1 MKKVIL
7 PGIIAGFVLLAIS
20 FLALFLLVRLMPG
33 LAEQYYNPVFS
44 LEEEGAKT
52 ILYYLHP
59 FVLSFALAWF
69 WERFKGQ
76 FEGSWLLRGL
86 ELGLVYAVVASLPAM
101 WITFSSLA
109 LSFQLVG
116 SWFAYSI
123 FQAAVVGLI
132 YAKMNP

>member
-7 PGIIAGFVLLAIS
+7 PGIIAGFVLLGFS
-20 FLALFLLVRLMPG
+20 YVALYLLVTLLPG

-44 LEEEGAKT
+44 QEGEKT
-52 ILYYLHP
+52 IMYFLHP

-86 ELGLVYAVVASLPAM
+86 ELGLVYAIVASLPAM

-109 LSFQLVG
+109 LSFQLVL
-116 SWFAYSI
+116 SWLAYSTV
-123 FQAAVVGLI
+123 QAAIVGLI

>member
-7 PGIIAGFVLLAIS
+7 PGVIAGFVLLGLS
-20 FLALFLLVRLMPG
+20 YVALYLLVNLLPS

-44 LEEEGAKT
+44 QEGDKT
-52 ILYYLHP
+52 ILYFLHP

-76 FEGSWLLRGL
+76 FEGHWMLRGL
-86 ELGLVYAVVASLPAM
+86 ELGLVYAIVASLPAM

-109 LSFQLVG
+109 LSFTLVL
-116 SWFAYSI
+116 SWLAYSTA
-123 FQAAVVGLI
+123 QAAVVGLI

>member
-1 MKKVIL
+1 MKKVII
-7 PGIIAGFVLLAIS
+7 PGVIAGFVLLAFS
-20 FLALFLLVRLMPG
+20 YGALYLLVTLLPS

-44 LEEEGAKT
+44 QEGDKT
-52 ILYYLHP
+52 IMYFLHP

-86 ELGLVYAVVASLPAM
+86 ELGVVYAIVASLPAM

-116 SWFAYSI
+116 SWFAYSTV
-123 FQAAVVGLI
+123 QAAVVGLI

>member
-7 PGIIAGFVLLAIS
+7 PGVIAGFVLLAFS
-20 FLALFLLVRLMPG
+20 YLALFLLVKFLPS

-44 LEEEGAKT
+44 QEGDKT
-52 ILYYLHP
+52 IMYFLHP

-76 FEGSWLLRGL
+76 FEGSWVLRGL
-86 ELGLVYAVVASLPAM
+86 ELGVVYAIVASLPAM

-123 FQAAVVGLI
+123 IQAAIVGLI

>member
-7 PGIIAGFVLLAIS
+7 PGIIAGFVLLAFS
-20 FLALFLLVRLMPG
+20 YLALFLLVKFLPS

-44 LEEEGAKT
+44 QEGDKT
-52 ILYYLHP
+52 ILYFLHP

-86 ELGLVYAVVASLPAM
+86 ELGVVYGVVASLPAM

-116 SWFAYSI
+116 SWFAYSMV
-123 FQAAVVGLI
+123 QAAVVGVI

>member
-1 MKKVIL
+1 MKKVII
-7 PGIIAGFVLLAIS
+7 PGVIAGFVLLAFS
-20 FLALFLLVRLMPG
+20 YGALYLLVTLLPS

-44 LEEEGAKT
+44 QEGDKT
-52 ILYYLHP
+52 IMYFLHP

-86 ELGLVYAVVASLPAM
+86 ELGVVYAIVASLPAM

-109 LSFQLVG
+109 LSFQLVV
-116 SWFAYSI
+116 SWFAYSTV
-123 FQAAVVGLI
+123 QAAVVGLI

>member
-7 PGIIAGFVLLAIS
+7 PGIIAGFVLLAFS
-20 FLALFLLVRLMPG
+20 YVALYLLVTLMPS

-44 LEEEGAKT
+44 QEGEKT
-52 ILYYLHP
+52 ILYFLHP

-86 ELGLVYAVVASLPAM
+86 ELGLVYAIVASLPAM

-109 LSFQLVG
+109 LSFQLVA
-116 SWFAYSI
+116 SWFAYSMA
-123 FQAAVVGLI
+123 QAAIVGLI

>member
-7 PGIIAGFVLLAIS
+7 PGIIAGFVLLAFS
-20 FLALFLLVRLMPG
+20 YLALFLLVSFLPS

-44 LEEEGAKT
+44 QEGDKT
-52 ILYYLHP
+52 ILYFLHP

-76 FEGSWLLRGL
+76 FEGHWTLRGL
-86 ELGLVYAVVASLPAM
+86 ELGLVYGIVATLPSM

-109 LSFQLVG
+109 LSFTLVA
-116 SWFAYSI
+116 SWFVYGI

>member
-7 PGIIAGFVLLAIS
+7 PGVIAGFVLLAFS
-20 FLALFLLVRLMPG
+20 YLALFLLVKFLPS

-44 LEEEGAKT
+44 QEGDKT
-52 ILYYLHP
+52 ILYFLHP

-86 ELGLVYAVVASLPAM
+86 ELGVVYAIVASLPAM

-109 LSFQLVG
+109 LSFSLVL
-116 SWFAYSI
+116 SWLAYSTI
-123 FQAAVVGLI
+123 QAAIVGLI

>member
-7 PGIIAGFVLLAIS
+7 PGVIAGFVLLGLS
-20 FLALFLLVRLMPG
+20 YVALYLLVNLLPS

-44 LEEEGAKT
+44 QEGDKT
-52 ILYYLHP
+52 ILYFLHP

-86 ELGLVYAVVASLPAM
+86 ELGVVYAIVASLPAM

-109 LSFQLVG
+109 LSFQLVA
-116 SWFAYSI
+116 SWFAYSLV
-123 FQAAVVGLI
+123 QAAVVGLI